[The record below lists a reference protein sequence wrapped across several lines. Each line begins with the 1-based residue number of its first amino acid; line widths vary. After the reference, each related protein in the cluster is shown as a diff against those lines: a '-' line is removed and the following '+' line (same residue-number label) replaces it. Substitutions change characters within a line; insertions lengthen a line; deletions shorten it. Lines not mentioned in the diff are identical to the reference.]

1 MKQAVVFITLI
12 TALCAVV
19 GSLKKEHF
27 FINTS
32 RNWYDAVSFCR
43 SYYTE
48 LSTFNSI
55 EEVRDFDDFQTYAGP
70 YWTGLVK
77 WNKNLMFT
85 EDGNWNAVKSMFTVS
100 GNSGDNSCLFLQ
112 QHQATYDSCYTNRPF
127 YCYQY
132 MRKMIVVN
140 ENKTWDQALD
150 YCRQN
155 YTDLASVLTDREMIV
170 AVRRSWGQDQV
181 WIALRFVV
189 KYWLWISGDALEYE
203 VWSGGQQQCPVE
215 GYYCGALSVD
225 NNVWMNQTCDQPLN
239 FICYQI

>member
-1 MKQAVVFITLI
+1 LWVLLYYSHLTSLTCPLI
-12 TALCAVV
+12 AQFGKTA
-19 GSLKKEHF
+19 GSKK
-27 FINTS
+27 
-32 RNWYDAVSFCR
+32 
-43 SYYTE
+43 
-48 LSTFNSI
+48 
-55 EEVRDFDDFQTYAGP
+55 
-70 YWTGLVK
+70 K
-77 WNKNLMFT
+77 
-85 EDGNWNAVKSMFTVS
+85 
-100 GNSGDNSCLFLQ
+100 
-112 QHQATYDSCYTNRPF
+112 PF

-215 GYYCGALSVD
+215 GYYCGALSD
-225 NNVWMNQTCDQPLN
+225 KAWINKNCSQKYG
-239 FICYQI
+239 FICYKK